1 MHRALLP
8 MTPNFAPLAA
18 SGFMLLAG
26 PTLAQQAPSPA
37 TAVACHVAPPQV
49 PAVEWR
55 GIASYRA
62 KATVK
67 DGRVVAVEIASLKGG
82 VERRAQRALVMAI
95 SQALQS
101 AQCPPRD
108 HEFQQDFSFDL
119 RQPLVQPA
127 SAAQGD

>member
-1 MHRALLP
+1 MKP
-8 MTPNFAPLAA
+8 DFAALAA
-18 SGFMLLAG
+18 GGLMLLAG
-26 PTLAQQAPSPA
+26 PAPAQPAPAPDA
-37 TAVACHVAPPQV
+37 AVACHVAPPQV
-49 PAVEWR
+49 PLVEWR

-67 DGRVVAVEIASLKGG
+67 NGRVVAVEISSLKGG

-101 AQCPPRD
+101 AQCQPGN

-119 RQPLVQPA
+119 RQPPVPPA
-127 SAAQGD
+127 SATQGG